1 MVTIYDLKPRFQA
14 LLRPI
19 ARGLVGAGATAN
31 GLTLAAL
38 ALSLAA
44 GAVVLTVRPDRLV
57 VLLVLPPVLL
67 VRMALNALDGMV
79 AREFGQMSRRGALLN
94 EMADVLADTALYLPL
109 ALVGGIEP
117 VLLSLVVI
125 LGVIGE
131 MAGVVAVQIGA
142 ERRYDGPL
150 GKSDRAF
157 LFGLLALLL
166 GIGVPA
172 GAWIQA
178 LLLAMAV
185 LGLVTIGNRSRQAL
199 RAVSQ
204 LTPKQTP

>member
-1 MVTIYDLKPRFQA
+1 
-14 LLRPI
+14 LRPI

-38 ALSLAA
+38 ALSLAV

-204 LTPKQTP
+204 LSPKQTP

>member
-1 MVTIYDLKPRFQA
+1 
-14 LLRPI
+14 
-19 ARGLVGAGATAN
+19 
-31 GLTLAAL
+31 
-38 ALSLAA
+38 
-44 GAVVLTVRPDRLV
+44 
-57 VLLVLPPVLL
+57 
-67 VRMALNALDGMV
+67 
-79 AREFGQMSRRGALLN
+79 MSRRGALLN

-172 GAWIQA
+172 GPWIQA